1 MVGIAR
7 NVDAATTY
15 RLSCPVVLPDSPGEL
30 VAVLRATMERLGE
43 ALWAAET
50 EDALL
55 AAHRGLEAARC
66 AAVGVDAQLF
76 TEINDRCAYTREGFT
91 HPIGWLAK
99 GLRLGR
105 GEARKR
111 CRRAAK
117 IASLTSMTGQTL
129 PPTLP
134 ATTAAV
140 AEGAIS
146 AAHVDEIAEVIAHI
160 PHALPADVVAT
171 AETDLAAMATT
182 LTPWELRKA
191 GIALLS
197 YLDPDGSLTDD
208 RDRAGHR
215 RLSLAPQDRQL
226 MSKLT
231 GQLTPALRAV
241 IGAAPPNATT
251 TRWKRC
257 VTT

>member
-1 MVGIAR
+1 MTVTDTDTDTDAVVGIAR
-7 NVDAATTY
+7 NVDAATTD

-105 GEARKR
+105 GEARTGGF
-111 CRRAAK
+111 AK
-117 IASLTSMTGQTL
+117 PSLLANAFEALCGAVFRDAGFSAVQAVVERLRGV
-129 PPTLP
+129 P
-134 ATTAAV
+134 A
-140 AEGAIS
+140 
-146 AAHVDEIAEVIAHI
+146 IAE
-160 PHALPADVVAT
+160 
-171 AETDLAAMATT
+171 
-182 LTPWELRKA
+182 LR
-191 GIALLS
+191 S
-197 YLDPDGSLTDD
+197 
-208 RDRAGHR
+208 
-215 RLSLAPQDRQL
+215 
-226 MSKLT
+226 
-231 GQLTPALRAV
+231 AV
-241 IGAAPPNATT
+241 ICAAS
-251 TRWKRC
+251 
-257 VTT
+257 